1 MIRYILI
8 VLFLIITI
16 ITVYLLI
23 NLPKIDN
30 YIELK
35 EKYDVFASER
45 LEVLE
50 LTRKLKRINQMDELV
65 RKSLGSNLN
74 LDKNIQK
81 ADSLD
86 TKIFEFQN
94 KISYVDN
101 IPFLPPIQGF
111 VTQRLGEKGVF
122 IRREDT
128 ME

>member
-1 MIRYILI
+1 MNQIKILLYIKKHMIRYILFT
-8 VLFLIITI
+8 LFLIIAS

-23 NLPKIDN
+23 NLPKITD

-74 LDKNIQK
+74 LDKNKK

-94 KISYVDN
+94 KN
-101 IPFLPPIQGF
+101 ILRG
-111 VTQRLGEKGVF
+111 
-122 IRREDT
+122 
-128 ME
+128 

>member
-1 MIRYILI
+1 MAS
-8 VLFLIITI
+8 II
-16 ITVYLLI
+16 VYLFI
-23 NLPKIDN
+23 YIPKIDN

-35 EKYDVFASER
+35 EQYDVFASER

-86 TKIFEFQN
+86 TKMFEFQN
-94 KISYVDN
+94 KIS
-101 IPFLPPIQGF
+101 F
-111 VTQRLGEKGVF
+111 VEYF
-122 IRREDT
+122 E
-128 ME
+128 